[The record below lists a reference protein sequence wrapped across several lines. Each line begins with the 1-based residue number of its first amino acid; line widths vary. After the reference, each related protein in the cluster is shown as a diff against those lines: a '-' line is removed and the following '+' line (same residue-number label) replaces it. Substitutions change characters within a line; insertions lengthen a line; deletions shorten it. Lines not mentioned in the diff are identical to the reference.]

1 VFNSALRDIDP
12 SALRAGQFAFPRD
25 PLVLLLLALD
35 AVFGLT
41 IAWKHFDDRE
51 DNRWARRAAVAMP
64 RKVMN
69 SRRLIR

>member
-51 DNRWARRAAVAMP
+51 DTAGSGAQPWRCRER
-64 RKVMN
+64 
-69 SRRLIR
+69 